1 MKKPYYSFFVFALTL
16 LTFTACDKAKFN
28 TNALVKGD
36 PAYFVV
42 SANNQQT
49 FSLTKPLGANM
60 DTWAK
65 QNNFDP
71 NRINSVKVNEFTL
84 FIVDSSQNPYT
95 FDIVDEVTWSV
106 VTGGVTVASSTTNSF
121 TRDGST
127 TARLNVQ
134 SVDIKKAM
142 NDSTTM
148 IKLDCKSNTPIEH
161 QFTLKAQISYDVN
174 ASLNE

>member
-1 MKKPYYSFFVFALTL
+1 MKKPYYSLFVFALTL
-16 LTFTACDKAKFN
+16 FMITACDKAKFN
-28 TNALVKGD
+28 TNALINGD

-42 SANNQQT
+42 AANNQQT
-49 FSLTKPLGANM
+49 FSVTKPLGTNM

-84 FIVDSSQNPYT
+84 SIVDSSQNPYT

-106 VTGGVTVASSTTNSF
+106 VSGGVTVASSTTNSF

-127 TARLNVQ
+127 SARLNVQ
-134 SVDIKKAM
+134 NVDIKKAM
-142 NDSTTM
+142 NDSTTT
-148 IKLDCKSNTPIEH
+148 IKIDCKSNTPIEH
-161 QFTLKAQISYDVN
+161 EFTLKAQISYTVN
-174 ASLNE
+174 AALNE